1 MNIKKKTWW
10 IAAAVCFLLFLGLTA
25 SVLWIDVAPVA
36 TTQSEIGLSTL
47 NLAVRDAVG
56 TNETWYKITEL
67 LGYLSIASA
76 AGIALIG
83 AYQLALKKKF
93 SAVDRDLYCAAGAYG
108 AVAAFYVV
116 FELVVINYRPILMGA
131 EPEASFPSSHTMLT
145 VALMGVA
152 IHQLSTRI
160 SSQTLRV
167 ICAVFCSMIA
177 AVTTAGRMLAGVHWI
192 TDIVGGVL
200 LGLAIFFAY
209 LGAVS
214 SLDSVT
220 KNTINND

>member
-10 IAAAVCFLLFLGLTA
+10 IAAAVCLLLFLGLTA

-36 TTQSEIGLSTL
+36 ITQSEIGLSTL

-56 TNETWYKITEL
+56 TSEIWYKITEL
-67 LGYLSIASA
+67 LGYLAIASA
-76 AGIALIG
+76 AAFALVG
-83 AYQLALKKKF
+83 AYQLALRKKF

-108 AVAAFYVV
+108 AVAVCYVV
-116 FELVVINYRPILMGA
+116 FEVLVINYRPILVGG
-131 EPEASFPSSHTMLT
+131 EIEASFPSSHTMLT

-160 SSQTLRV
+160 SSKILRM
-167 ICAVFCSMIA
+167 ICVVFCSMIA
-177 AVTTAGRMLAGVHWI
+177 AVTTAGRMLSGVHWI

-200 LGLAIFFAY
+200 LGSAIFFAY